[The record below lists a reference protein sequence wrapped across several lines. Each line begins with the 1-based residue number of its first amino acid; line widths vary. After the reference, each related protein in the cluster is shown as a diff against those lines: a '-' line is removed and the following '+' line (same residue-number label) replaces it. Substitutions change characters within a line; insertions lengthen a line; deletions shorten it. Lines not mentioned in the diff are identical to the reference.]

1 MVNNSSTKQAVLNTL
16 INQTDYISG
25 EVISNKLGVSRVAV
39 NKAVNSLRAEG
50 YKITS
55 VTNKGYLLIKSDI
68 FKEVLASKLTGALK
82 GINVIVKNQTT
93 STNADAK
100 AIAESGET
108 AVVIAK
114 TQTGGVGRNGRK
126 FHSLNGGLYFSLILR
141 PNLNIADGVKIT
153 TFTAVAVSRAIEKLT
168 GLDVKIKWVNDLF
181 ISNKKACGILTE
193 ASCDFERNKLS
204 YAVVGV
210 GINVD
215 EVNFPLDVKNIAT
228 SLSYECKKNIDKNEL
243 LVEILNS
250 FNNLE
255 EEILSGNYLS
265 EYKRRCF
272 ILGKKVTVYSG
283 LEEYEA
289 TALDITESG
298 SLVVLKGEEKR
309 VVSSGEVSVKINE

>member
-1 MVNNSSTKQAVLNTL
+1 MVNNSSTKQAVLYTL

-68 FKEVLASKLTGALK
+68 FKEVLARKLTGALK

-153 TFTAVAVSRAIEKLT
+153 TFVAVAVANAVEKVS
-168 GLDVKIKWVNDLF
+168 GIKVGIKWVNDLF
-181 ISNKKACGILTE
+181 INGKKVCGILTE
-193 ASCDFERNKLS
+193 SGVDFKNKKLS
-204 YAVVGV
+204 YTVCGI
-210 GINVD
+210 GINCYGLD
-215 EVNFPLDVKNIAT
+215 FPSEISTIAT
-228 SLSYECKKNIDKNEL
+228 SLEKEGAKIDRNL
-243 LVEILNS
+243 LIAEILN
-250 FNNLE
+250 NLSCME
-255 EEILSGNYLS
+255 SEVLSGNYLS
-265 EYKRRCF
+265 EYKDRCI
-272 ILGKKVTVYSG
+272 ILGKQVTVVSG
-283 LEEYEA
+283 LETFTA
-289 TALDITESG
+289 TAVDITDSG
-298 SLVVLKGEEKR
+298 ALIVNKNGELIT
-309 VVSSGEVSVKINE
+309 VNSGDVSIRL

>member
-1 MVNNSSTKQAVLNTL
+1 MVNNLTTKQAVLNILTGE
-16 INQTDYISG
+16 TDYISG

-55 VTNKGYLLIKSDI
+55 VTNKGYLLIKGDI
-68 FKEVLASKLTGALK
+68 FKEVLSSKLTGALGDIK
-82 GINVIVKNQTT
+82 IIVKNQTV

-100 AIAESGET
+100 IIAESGET
-108 AVVIAK
+108 SVVIAK
-114 TQTGGVGRNGRK
+114 NQTGGVGRNGRK
-126 FHSLNGGLYFSLILR
+126 FHSLTGGLYFSLILR

-168 GLDVKIKWVNDLF
+168 GLNVKIKWVNDLF
-181 ISNKKACGILTE
+181 ISGKKACGILTE
-193 ASCDFERNKLS
+193 ASCDFERNKLK

-215 EVNFPLDVKNIAT
+215 EVDFPLDIKNIAT
-228 SLSYECKKNIDKNEL
+228 SLSYESKKSVDKNEL
-243 LVEILNS
+243 IVEILNS

-255 EEILSGNYLS
+255 NEILSGEYLI

-289 TALDITESG
+289 TALDITENG
-298 SLVVLKGEEKR
+298 GLVVLKGGEKR